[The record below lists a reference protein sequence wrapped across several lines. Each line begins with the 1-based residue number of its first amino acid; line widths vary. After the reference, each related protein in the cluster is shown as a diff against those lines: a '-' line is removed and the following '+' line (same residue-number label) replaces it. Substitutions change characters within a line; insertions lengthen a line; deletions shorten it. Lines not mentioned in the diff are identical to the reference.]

1 MGRDN
6 MSQGS
11 RVSGAGQYG
20 NSTFHPQEAAIEQEL
35 TAAQVK
41 IAYEAALSEDQ
52 SAQDRVQNQLDGDA
66 FITAH
71 PEVKDTV
78 ANAKLF
84 VHEMDRMFGPGRHP
98 ITHFEAANESLKA
111 SGFLALDQN
120 VLAAQQ
126 KATAKQRYKT
136 EREHIATET
145 FNESVAESL
154 TLDELRRRADEEVR
168 QQNRSAGERGGYYNG

>member
-1 MGRDN
+1 MSRE
-6 MSQGS
+6 MSQQS
-11 RVSGAGQYG
+11 RVSGTGSYG
-20 NSTFHPQEAAIEQEL
+20 NATVYRENLDNVEEL

-41 IAYEAALSEDQ
+41 AAYEAALSEDQ
-52 SAQDRVQNQLDGDA
+52 AAQDRAENQLDGDA

-111 SGFLALDQN
+111 SGFLVLDQN

-126 KATAKQRYKT
+126 KQAAKQRYKT
-136 EREHIATET
+136 EREHITTET
-145 FNESVAESL
+145 FDEREADSL
-154 TLDELRRRADEEVR
+154 PLEELRRRADEEVR